1 MKISLEGLGLDGVAP
16 TRSKSPKPKKLATPK
31 ANHYLPTDE
40 HAATVESLTSFGVPQ
55 KDIAKYLGVGEQT
68 LTKYYGDILNKA
80 GIQKNLEVANTL
92 YQKALT
98 GGNQSMIFWLKT
110 RAGWQEKTQ
119 VEITTNI
126 SITQAL
132 EQAQQRLENWI
143 EGETERIEG
152 ETE

>member
-1 MKISLEGLGLDGVAP
+1 MKISIDNLGLDGVVP
-16 TRSKSPKPKKLATPK
+16 SKSRGDKPKKLVATK
-31 ANHYLPTDE
+31 ANHYIPNDE

-55 KDIAKYLGVGEQT
+55 KDIAKYLGIGEPT
-68 LTKYYGDILNKA
+68 LTKYYSDILNRA

-98 GGNQSMIFWLKT
+98 GDNQSMIFWLKT

-132 EQAQQRLENWI
+132 EQANARLDNWI
-143 EGETERIEG
+143 DGEVE
-152 ETE
+152 